1 MGIANGNIKVQQMK
15 RNFSQTMLPQEEEEE
30 DDDE

>member
-15 RNFSQTMLPQEEEEE
+15 KHFQQSLVPEEIEE
-30 DDDE
+30 DE